1 MQSNPDTTPKMLLT
15 VSGVTV
21 SNVPMVAANNTQTD
35 NPINLP
41 MAARGMWTLARD
53 TSRTDAVFTII
64 SALTGNSFERTYQQF
79 IRTEYG
85 QTLLRERPIL
95 MQKLSDREALAA
107 LPEGSLGREYLRF
120 MEEGKLTAEGLVDA
134 QNTGVDPTKELDL
147 DEDRR
152 YVADRI
158 RDQHDLWHVLTDYGC
173 DDTGEIAN
181 LWFSV
186 GQFGNPGMAF
196 IAFFG
201 MMDGIMDRRLLWPRF
216 CYRALKRGLSA
227 KRLVSEPLEDLLPLP
242 IDEARRRLGIALT
255 REIHPEGIRYGYRKN
270 RELGAVSSHAN

>member
-1 MQSNPDTTPKMLLT
+1 
-15 VSGVTV
+15 
-21 SNVPMVAANNTQTD
+21 MVAANDTAPAD
-35 NPINLP
+35 NPIQWA
-41 MAARGMWTLARD
+41 MAVRGLVTLARD
-53 TSRTDAVFTII
+53 TARTDAVFTII
-64 SALTGNSFERTYQQF
+64 SALSGNSFERTYQAF
-79 IRTEYG
+79 LATEHG
-85 QTLLRERPIL
+85 QRLLRERPNL
-95 MQKLSDREALAA
+95 MARLSDRDALRAM
-107 LPEGSLGREYLRF
+107 PEGSLGREYLRF
-120 MEEGKLTAEGLVDA
+120 MEEGRLTAEGLVDA

-201 MMDGIMDRRLLWPRF
+201 MLDGLGDRRLLWPRF
-216 CYRALKRGLSA
+216 CYRALLRGLRA
-227 KRLVSEPLEDLLPLP
+227 ERLVSAPIEDMLALP
-242 IDEARRRLGIALT
+242 IDEARRRLGIGLT
-255 REIHPEGIRYGYRKN
+255 KQVHPEGMRYGYRKD
-270 RELGAVSSHAN
+270 RKLGAIAHAA